1 MEDNREKSG
10 PENGNHDRPGQYELF
25 TKVIKAGKKTYF
37 FDIRKS
43 KIGDHYLVI
52 TESMKKSDDDGKT
65 FYNRHKIFV
74 SREDLLNF
82 REGLD
87 SAIQQFDSYEPT
99 PEFAA
104 RYDQKRRSD
113 EMTGYRDEISS
124 VDFED
129 LGGTQKSDY

>member
-1 MEDNREKSG
+1 MEDNCEKSG
-10 PENGNHDRPGQYELF
+10 PDNGNYDRPGQYELF

-52 TESMKKSDDDGKT
+52 TESTKKSDEDGKT

-74 SREDLLNF
+74 SREDLVNF

-87 SAIQQFDSYEPT
+87 SAIHQFDSFEPT

-104 RYDQKRRSD
+104 RYEQRKRSD
-113 EMTGYRDEISS
+113 EMTGYSDGISS
-124 VDFED
+124 VDFDD
-129 LGGTQKSDY
+129 LGSTRKNNY

>member
-1 MEDNREKSG
+1 MEENREKSG
-10 PENGNHDRPGQYELF
+10 PDNGNYDRPGQYELF

-43 KIGDHYLVI
+43 RIGDHYLVI
-52 TESMKKSDDDGKT
+52 TESTKKSDDDGKT

-87 SAIQQFDSYEPT
+87 NAIQHFDTLEPT

-104 RYDQKRRSD
+104 RYEQRTRA
-113 EMTGYRDEISS
+113 EEINGYQEGSSS
-124 VDFED
+124 VSFDD
-129 LGGTQKSDY
+129 LGKPEKGDH

>member
-10 PENGNHDRPGQYELF
+10 PDNGGQDRPGQYELF

-43 KIGDHYLVI
+43 RIGDHYLVI
-52 TESMKKSDDDGKT
+52 TESTKKSDDDGKT

-87 SAIQQFDSYEPT
+87 NAIQHFDSLEPT

-104 RYDQKRRSD
+104 RNEHWKINEEKTDNQN
-113 EMTGYRDEISS
+113 GYSGVEFD
-124 VDFED
+124 D
-129 LGGTQKSDY
+129 LGKSENNNY

>member
-1 MEDNREKSG
+1 MEDYKSKSELSSES
-10 PENGNHDRPGQYELF
+10 PDKPGQFELF

-52 TESMKKSDDDGKT
+52 TESTKKSDDDGKT

-87 SAIQQFDSYEPT
+87 NAIGHFDSLEPS

-104 RYDQKRRSD
+104 KA
-113 EMTGYRDEISS
+113 EMRKAIAHEVESGHDYTSI
-124 VDFED
+124 DFDD
-129 LGGTQKSDY
+129 LGRVQSKEK